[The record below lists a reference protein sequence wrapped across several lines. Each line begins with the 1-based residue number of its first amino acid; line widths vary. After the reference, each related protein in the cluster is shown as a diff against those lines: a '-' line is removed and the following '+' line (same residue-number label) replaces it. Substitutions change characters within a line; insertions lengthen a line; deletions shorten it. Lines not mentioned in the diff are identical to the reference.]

1 MLISRCKNG
10 KNSAVIQLERKLE
23 KLRESLV
30 EAENEDNSFE
40 AKKRKTVANHQRRM
54 TIITR
59 NYGPHNFDIS
69 ACTFSYR
76 LDCIHNII
84 HVL

>member
-1 MLISRCKNG
+1 MLVSRCKNG

-23 KLRESLV
+23 KLKESLV

-59 NYGPHNFDIS
+59 NYGPQNF
-69 ACTFSYR
+69 FYFRVYLFYR
-76 LDCIHNII
+76 LDCIH
-84 HVL
+84 HTKL

>member
-1 MLISRCKNG
+1 MLVSRCKNG

-23 KLRESLV
+23 KLKESLV

-59 NYGPHNFDIS
+59 NYGPQNF
-69 ACTFSYR
+69 FFYFRVYLFYR
-76 LDCIHNII
+76 LDCIH
-84 HVL
+84 HTKL